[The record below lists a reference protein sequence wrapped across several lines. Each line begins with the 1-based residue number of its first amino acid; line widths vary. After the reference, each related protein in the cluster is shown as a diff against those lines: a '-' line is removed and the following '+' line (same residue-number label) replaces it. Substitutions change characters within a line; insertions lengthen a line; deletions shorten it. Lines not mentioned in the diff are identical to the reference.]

1 MTTPPHTSPAA
12 VVGATTWGATLA
24 LMLARRGAA
33 VRLLARTDEEAGA
46 LDARREHPRLLGHT
60 FPDSL
65 TLTADAGAAL
75 DGAGVVL
82 VAVPS
87 SHVRAA
93 ARGLAETLGAGAVVV
108 SAAKGIELGTLK
120 RMSEVIAEELPAARV
135 CALSGPN
142 LAKEVADGL
151 LSTTVIA
158 SADPGA
164 AEAAQALLNS
174 DTFRVYTNADLIGTE
189 LGGVLKNVIAI
200 GSGVVHG
207 LGMGDNAR
215 AALVNRGLAEMT
227 RLGAAAGANPLTFAG
242 LAGMGDLIAT
252 CYSPLSRNHR
262 LGIELGRGKPLGEA
276 LAALGGQVA
285 EGVNA
290 TQAALGMAARL
301 GVEMPIAEVTGRV
314 LFEGLSPRAAAAEL
328 MSRAPR
334 PEGR

>member
-1 MTTPPHTSPAA
+1 MTMPEKLGPAA
-12 VVGATTWGATLA
+12 VVGATTWGTTLA
-24 LMLARRGAA
+24 LVLARRGVP
-33 VRLLARTDEEAGA
+33 VRLLARTEEEAR
-46 LDARREHPRLLGHT
+46 DFSARREHARLPGHR
-60 FPDSL
+60 FPGSL
-65 TLTADAGAAL
+65 AVTADVGAAL
-75 DGAGVVL
+75 DGAGVVII
-82 VAVPS
+82 AVPS
-87 SHVRAA
+87 SHVRGE
-93 ARGLAETLGAGAVVV
+93 ARGLAGALGEGAVVV

-120 RMSEVIAEELPAARV
+120 RMSAVIEEELPAARV

-142 LAKEVADGL
+142 LAKEVATGL
-151 LSTTVIA
+151 PSTTVIA

-164 AEAAQALLNS
+164 AETAQALLNS
-174 DTFRVYTNADLIGTE
+174 DSFRVYTNADLVGTE
-189 LGGVLKNVIAI
+189 LGGVLKNIVAI

-262 LGIELGRGKPLGEA
+262 LGFELGQGKPLDEA

-290 TQAALGMAARL
+290 TQAALQMAARL
-301 GVEMPIAEVTGRV
+301 GVEMPIAQVTGRV
-314 LFEGLSPRAAAAEL
+314 LFEGLSPREAAAEL

-334 PEGR
+334 TEAP

>member
-1 MTTPPHTSPAA
+1 MATPSPTPAA

-24 LMLARRGAA
+24 IILARRGVS
-33 VRLLARTDEEAGA
+33 VRLLARTDEEARG
-46 LDARREHPRLLGHT
+46 LDARREHARLPGHR
-60 FPDSL
+60 FPPTL
-65 TLTADAGAAL
+65 ALTADPREALAGAS
-75 DGAGVVL
+75 VVV

-93 ARGLAETLGAGAVVV
+93 ARGVAGYLGDDAVVV

-120 RMSEVIAEELPAARV
+120 RMSEVIAEELPSARV

-142 LAKEVADGL
+142 LAKEVAAGL
-151 LSTTVIA
+151 PSTTVIA
-158 SADPGA
+158 SADSGA

-174 DTFRVYTNADLIGTE
+174 GAFRVYTNADLVGTE
-189 LGGVLKNVIAI
+189 LGGVLKNIVAL

-227 RLGAAAGANPLTFAG
+227 RLGVAAGASPLTFAG

-262 LGIELGRGKPLGEA
+262 LGIELGRGKPLDEA

-290 TQAALGMAARL
+290 TRAALDMAARL
-301 GVEMPIAEVTGRV
+301 GVEMPIAQVTGRV
-314 LFEGLSPRAAAAEL
+314 LFEGMSPREAAAAL

-334 PEGR
+334 AEAP

>member
-1 MTTPPHTSPAA
+1 MTASSRTPAA
-12 VVGATTWGATLA
+12 IVGATTWGATLA
-24 LMLARRGAA
+24 IILARRGAS
-33 VRLLARTDEEAGA
+33 VRLLTRTDEEARGLGA
-46 LDARREHPRLLGHT
+46 SREHPRLPSHA

-65 TLTADAGAAL
+65 TLTADASAAL
-75 DGAGVVL
+75 NGASVV
-82 VAVPS
+82 VIAVPS

-93 ARGLAETLGAGAVVV
+93 ARGIAGALGEGAVVV

-120 RMSEVIAEELPAARV
+120 RMSEVIAEELRGARV

-142 LAKEVADGL
+142 LAKEVAAGL
-151 LSTTVIA
+151 PSTTVVA
-158 SADPGA
+158 SADSGA

-174 DTFRVYTNADLIGTE
+174 DSFRVYTNADLVGTE
-189 LGGVLKNVIAI
+189 LGGVLKNVVAI
-200 GSGVVHG
+200 GSGVVHS

-227 RLGAAAGANPLTFAG
+227 RLGVAAGANPLTFAG

-262 LGIELGRGKPLGEA
+262 LGIELGRGKPLAEA
-276 LAALGGQVA
+276 LATLGGQVA

-290 TQAALGMAARL
+290 TRAALDMAARL
-301 GVEMPIAEVTGRV
+301 GVEMPIAQVTGRV
-314 LFEGLSPRAAAAEL
+314 LFEGLSPREAATAL

-334 PEGR
+334 AEAP

>member
-1 MTTPPHTSPAA
+1 MATPSPTPAA

-24 LMLARRGAA
+24 IILARRGVP
-33 VRLLARTDEEAGA
+33 VRLLARTDEEARG
-46 LDARREHPRLLGHT
+46 LDARREHARLPGHR
-60 FPDSL
+60 FPPTL
-65 TLTADAGAAL
+65 ALTADPREALAGAS
-75 DGAGVVL
+75 VMV

-93 ARGLAETLGAGAVVV
+93 ARGVAGCLGDDAVVI

-120 RMSEVIAEELPAARV
+120 RMSEVIAEELPSARV

-151 LSTTVIA
+151 PSTTVIA
-158 SADPGA
+158 SADSGA
-164 AEAAQALLNS
+164 AQAAQALLNS
-174 DTFRVYTNADLIGTE
+174 GAFRVYTNADLVGTE
-189 LGGVLKNVIAI
+189 LGGVLKNIVAI

-227 RLGAAAGANPLTFAG
+227 RLGVAAGASPLTFAG

-262 LGIELGRGKPLGEA
+262 LGIELGRGKPLDEA

-290 TQAALGMAARL
+290 TRAALDMAARL
-301 GVEMPIAEVTGRV
+301 GVEMPIAQVTGRV
-314 LFEGLSPRAAAAEL
+314 LFEGMSPREAAAAL

-334 PEGR
+334 AEAP

>member
-1 MTTPPHTSPAA
+1 MATPSPTPAA

-24 LMLARRGAA
+24 IILARRGVS
-33 VRLLARTDEEAGA
+33 VRLLARTDEEARG
-46 LDARREHPRLLGHT
+46 LDARREHAHLPGHR
-60 FPDSL
+60 FPPTL
-65 TLTADAGAAL
+65 ALTADPREALAGAS
-75 DGAGVVL
+75 VVV

-93 ARGLAETLGAGAVVV
+93 ARGVAGYLGDDAVVV

-120 RMSEVIAEELPAARV
+120 RMSEVIAEELPSARV

-142 LAKEVADGL
+142 LAKEVAAGL
-151 LSTTVIA
+151 PSTTVIA
-158 SADPGA
+158 SADSGA
-164 AEAAQALLNS
+164 AQAAQALLNS
-174 DTFRVYTNADLIGTE
+174 GAFRVYTNADLVGTE
-189 LGGVLKNVIAI
+189 LGGVLKNIVAI

-227 RLGAAAGANPLTFAG
+227 RLGVAAGASPLTFAG

-262 LGIELGRGKPLGEA
+262 LGIELGRGKPLDEA

-290 TQAALGMAARL
+290 TRAALDMAARL
-301 GVEMPIAEVTGRV
+301 GVEMPIAQVTGRV
-314 LFEGLSPRAAAAEL
+314 LFEGMSPREAAAAL

-334 PEGR
+334 AEAP